1 MSIAAIKHV
10 KLAPLNLRIRTPLL
24 FMAIRY
30 RFVLSLAIW
39 EFTVEMQVMANAKPT
54 YDDAAERVISAA
66 QAELLGKGFD
76 AASIDAIAA
85 RAGVSKTTIYSR
97 FPSKSALFADALRL
111 TMQEAGASMV
121 PDVRDKDM
129 HQALRALGNWVERSA
144 RAPANLALYRANI
157 VGAAHF
163 PELSEELHGLRS
175 QSTDLIA
182 FVEGLPGRAAVP
194 DISARQLA
202 SWLGVIAM
210 GGLHH
215 LLDLPDDPA
224 LHRARTDA
232 AIHLFANGWRTPV
245 ERSPA
250 PPPVAP
256 PSAEIPGQAGRTSPE
271 RWTELLHCTARS
283 LLADGVRGTSVDG
296 VSAASGL
303 SKMTIY
309 RRFGGKDELIAA
321 ALTSLA
327 EGLAPRLTQQL
338 SDGDLIG
345 QLTAVSREYLQLFA
359 RPDHIALLRLMVG
372 EAPKRPELVA
382 QLWRLLTAPSHAYLT
397 DILRARAETGELH
410 ITDPLTAAEQF
421 LLLSAGGNR
430 LLTGAR
436 NWNEGQANIYAD
448 QLVAFCLRKG

>member
-1 MSIAAIKHV
+1 
-10 KLAPLNLRIRTPLL
+10 
-24 FMAIRY
+24 
-30 RFVLSLAIW
+30 
-39 EFTVEMQVMANAKPT
+39 MANPTPT
-54 YDDAAERVISAA
+54 YDDAAERVIAAA
-66 QAELLGKGFD
+66 QAELLEKGFD

-97 FPSKSALFADALRL
+97 FPAKSALFADALRL
-111 TMQEAGASMV
+111 TMQEAGGAMV
-121 PDVRDKDM
+121 PDVRDKDL
-129 HQALRALGNWVERSA
+129 HEALRALGTWVERSA

-163 PELSEELHGLRS
+163 PEMSEELHGLRT
-175 QSTDLIA
+175 QSTDLMA
-182 FVEGLPGRAAVP
+182 FVERLPGRATLP

-215 LLDLPDDPA
+215 LLNLPDDRA
-224 LHRARTDA
+224 LHYARTDA

-245 ERSPA
+245 EPSPA
-250 PPPVAP
+250 PVQVPPL
-256 PSAEIPGQAGRTSPE
+256 SADIPGEAGRTSPE
-271 RWTELLHCTARS
+271 RWTELLCCTAHS
-283 LLADGVRGTSVDG
+283 LLSEGVRGTSVDSVG
-296 VSAASGL
+296 AASGL

-327 EGLAPRLTQQL
+327 EGLAPRLGQQ
-338 SDGDLIG
+338 SFEGDLIE
-345 QLTAVSREYLQLFA
+345 QLTAISREYLQLFA
-359 RPDHIALLRLMVG
+359 RTDHIALLRLMVG

-382 QLWRLLTAPSHAYLT
+382 QLWRLLTAPSHGYLA
-397 DILRARAETGELH
+397 DILRARAEAGEVHL
-410 ITDPLTAAEQF
+410 TDPATAAEQF

-436 NWNEGQANIYAD
+436 NWSEAQAHMYAD